1 VRKILWFLFVVA
13 AIQVSAQTI
22 PCFDP
27 NSRDY
32 NKSNRTETK
41 ICVEY
46 LLEDLEELEEKLLT
60 VHPDPFA
67 YCGKEKFDS
76 AYTKAFS
83 YYTEGRTMI
92 EHAQNLNR
100 FIQVVEDSHLQTY
113 VFGLL
118 HDVCARESGFLPLFI
133 QPIQGKYYIEKDYI
147 QGPPLGSEIL
157 SIGKLSMV
165 ELHSLAK
172 KWCMDEGNA
181 MNASEEAA
189 GNYYIPA
196 QFFANPTQKAGYHEM
211 VKYSF
216 NNRIDSVPIALVNY
230 KELRL
235 HLKNYFKSTK
245 TNIQSTFL
253 LKEKKAILKIN
264 SFAPKPFHNDYKKIW
279 KFFKKTKELGIHD
292 IAIDVRNNP
301 GGSSALVEYVC
312 SFLFRAGLNTP
323 NNIIWKTSDYSY
335 KLLSKFTQKR
345 FPKLIERHFSRDN
358 DYYQYYTLSQTP
370 KAERDTAFFHIP
382 TVQSRAL
389 VYTGKVMLFMNGNTV
404 SAACDFAQLLQNNER
419 AKLVGTPCNAS
430 VSGTWGNT
438 APIQL
443 YNSGITFAVPTI
455 RYNYDDTFNYSR
467 TPILPDLGLVPSVS
481 DLIIGKDTFLEYFLK
496 N

>member
-1 VRKILWFLFVVA
+1 VRKLLWFLFVLGA
-13 AIQVSAQTI
+13 FELSAQTNS
-22 PCFDP
+22 CFDP
-27 NSRDY
+27 HSKDY
-32 NKSNRTETK
+32 YKSNRTEAK

-46 LLEDLEELEEKLLT
+46 LLADLEELEEKLLT

-67 YCGKEKFDS
+67 YCGKTKFDS

-83 YYTEGRTMI
+83 FYNEGRTLI

-100 FIQVVEDSHLQTY
+100 FIRVVEDSHLQAY

-118 HDVCARESGFLPLFI
+118 HNARAKESGFLPLFI
-133 QPIQGKYYIEKDYI
+133 QPIQGKFYIEEDYI
-147 QGPPLGSEIL
+147 HGPPVGSEIL
-157 SIGKLSMV
+157 SIGKLSMH
-165 ELHSLAK
+165 ELHNLAK
-172 KWCMDEGNA
+172 EWCIDEGNA

-189 GNYYIPA
+189 GNYYTPA
-196 QFFANPTQKAGYHEM
+196 QFFANPTQKAGQLEM

-216 NNRIDSVPIALVNY
+216 NNTIDSVPIALINY
-230 KELRL
+230 KELQKNRN
-235 HLKNYFKSTK
+235 NYFQSTK

-253 LKEKKAILKIN
+253 FKEKKAILKIN
-264 SFAPKPFHNDYKKIW
+264 SFVAQPFHNDYKKIW
-279 KFFKKTKELGIHD
+279 KFFEKTKELGIRN

-301 GGSSALVEYVC
+301 GGSSAMVEYLC
-312 SFLFRAGLNTP
+312 SFLFRAGMNTP

-335 KLLSKFTQKR
+335 KLLSKFGKKH
-345 FPKLIERHFSRDN
+345 FPKLIERHFNRN
-358 DYYQYYTLSQTP
+358 GDYYQYYVLSQTP
-370 KAERDTAFFHIP
+370 KAELDTAFFHIP
-382 TVQSRAL
+382 LVQPIEWI
-389 VYTGKVMLFMNGNTV
+389 YTGTVTLFMNGNTA

-430 VSGTWGNT
+430 ANGTWGNT

-443 YNSGITFAVPTI
+443 YETGVSFSLPTI

-467 TPILPDLGLVPSVS
+467 TPILPDIGLVPSVS
-481 DLIIGKDTFLEYFLK
+481 DIISGKDTFREFFLK